1 MLKRFA
7 CVFARAVLSL
17 NSTLMVNVRVGNCCR
32 MMLQK
37 EKQQREEAERQRKE
51 LEEKLQRYEEE
62 FEGARKGMTDICRL

>member
-1 MLKRFA
+1 
-7 CVFARAVLSL
+7 
-17 NSTLMVNVRVGNCCR
+17 